1 MEAPVSN
8 DKKEPCGNEDCD
20 LCYPMPRFKI
30 ATPRIVRRVHERE
43 IKAATAEEALRIYN
57 EGTAWPSSY
66 DEHDEKLVEQFGSTV
81 TQLDRRPEDQRG
93 WLCWHNLP
101 KDEG

>member
-1 MEAPVSN
+1 
-8 DKKEPCGNEDCD
+8 
-20 LCYPMPRFKI
+20 
-30 ATPRIVRRVHERE
+30 VRRVHERE

-93 WLCWHNLP
+93 WLAGTTSRRTKGDVRRRAQAALAVRLR
-101 KDEG
+101 